1 MSDSWDILGCIKNLR
16 TKLGLPDIVIDQQK
30 DDQPHTIA
38 HEQAAKM
45 GKSDSN
51 KTEVEEVSNSLPVTK
66 SKNKQVQKRS
76 NLRVTSNLEVSKA
89 PIKEAFNSRKI
100 SDRASNKFISTIVRE
115 KIEGKQNLLKFIKDN
130 SILKTENS
138 QLGITKETVKIE
150 TVEPLVDK
158 IDIEEVKRFK
168 DSAVITRVTTDN
180 FPVYQRHTS
189 LSEISNTS
197 DCLEFTPVEP
207 VVDVIINNEEDD
219 NIPELTSH
227 DESDD
232 DTIDKPFDKIEIED
246 QQVISHN
253 IKTESNDIDKE
264 KVDDIS
270 DLAANDKADDKNKKK
285 RKNKKERNSGF
296 LVNLSLIHISEPT
309 RPY

>member
-168 DSAVITRVTTDN
+168 DSAVITRVATDASD
-180 FPVYQRHTS
+180 PVYQRHTS
-189 LSEISNTS
+189 LSEFPNTS
-197 DCLEFTPVEP
+197 DCPKSAPVEP
-207 VVDVIINNEEDD
+207 IVNIAEFNFKLNLVV
-219 NIPELTSH
+219 
-227 DESDD
+227 
-232 DTIDKPFDKIEIED
+232 F
-246 QQVISHN
+246 
-253 IKTESNDIDKE
+253 
-264 KVDDIS
+264 
-270 DLAANDKADDKNKKK
+270 
-285 RKNKKERNSGF
+285 
-296 LVNLSLIHISEPT
+296 SL
-309 RPY
+309 RR